1 MEGPLIIS
9 AILNSLI
16 FSHVTCFMTGAPDWS
31 CKDPSA
37 FHTLRLNASHE
48 GIIMPQDMKNNPYA
62 IDVDVSSF
70 KPGST
75 VKGSYCLIYLQPRPT
90 WDREIQEILALGLC
104 KVLVYVN
111 IPGKGTRS

>member
-1 MEGPLIIS
+1 MEGQRIIS

-75 VKGSYCLIYLQPRPT
+75 VKGSYFLIYLQLSPH
-90 WDREIQEILALGLC
+90 LGPGNNG
-104 KVLVYVN
+104 N
-111 IPGKGTRS
+111 IGF

>member
-9 AILNSLI
+9 AILNILI

-75 VKGSYCLIYLQPRPT
+75 VKGS
-90 WDREIQEILALGLC
+90 
-104 KVLVYVN
+104 
-111 IPGKGTRS
+111 